1 MADSALTITDL
12 DEGAQSAAL
21 TEFAHFY
28 LKHYQQNDLEILSD
42 YRVDYSMNDINTY
55 LFENR
60 FFSPDELI
68 AGVLK
73 SKSPL
78 FLTILKTVNMP
89 YNENG
94 SLKDVTWEGWYA
106 QRYAQIKQGL

>member
-12 DEGAQSAAL
+12 DEGAQDTAL

-28 LKHYQQNDLEILSD
+28 LKHYRTNDLEILSD

-60 FFSPDELI
+60 FFSPEELI

-73 SKSPL
+73 YKRPL
-78 FLTILKTVNMP
+78 FMNILKTVGLP
-89 YNENG
+89 YNANG
-94 SLKDVTWEGWYA
+94 SLQDITWEGWYA
-106 QRYAQIKQGL
+106 QRYAQINQGL